1 MSEHDK
7 LAEAMK
13 ERDEALA
20 HAERSRKIADGL
32 YENYCKILKQI
43 NVTEKERDDAVT
55 ELKRLKKALECT
67 AIQRDELLA
76 SPLKPETRPE
86 PSRLEIAA
94 MLMQGFIAGGGWPKD
109 ASAFSLKYAD
119 DLIAAAKEAK

>member
-1 MSEHDK
+1 MSEHEK
-7 LAEAMK
+7 LAEAIK

-43 NVTEKERDDAVT
+43 HVTEKERNDALAEV
-55 ELKRLKKALECT
+55 KRLKKALECT

-86 PSRLEIAA
+86 PSRIEIAA
-94 MLMQGFIAGGGWPKD
+94 MIYAGSGDHGI
-109 ASAFSLKYAD
+109 ASAFVAAD
-119 DLIAAAKEAK
+119 KLIAVAKEGK

>member
-7 LAEAMK
+7 LAAAIK
-13 ERDEALA
+13 ESDEALA

-43 NVTEKERDDAVT
+43 NVTEKERDDAVA

-76 SPLKPETRPE
+76 SPLKTETRPE

-94 MLMQGFIAGGGWPKD
+94 MVMQGFLSSNGFQIDVPKL
-109 ASAFSLKYAD
+109 SLTYAD
-119 DLIAAAKEAK
+119 ALIAAAKESK